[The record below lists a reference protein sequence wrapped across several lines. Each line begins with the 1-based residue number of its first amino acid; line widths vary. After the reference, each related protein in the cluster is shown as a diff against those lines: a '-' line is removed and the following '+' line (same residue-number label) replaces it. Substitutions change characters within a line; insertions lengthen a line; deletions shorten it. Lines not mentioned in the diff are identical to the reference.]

1 MATPRISFREPLF
14 TRKGSPVKL
23 YRIFPKEL
31 HGAYYIPEE
40 DRWYICRWE
49 YNGYFNPPYEGK
61 QYITSLDL
69 INKEESINV
78 RQTA

>member
-1 MATPRISFREPLF
+1 MAVSRISFREPLF

-31 HGAYYIPEE
+31 HGAYYEPEE
-40 DRWYICRWE
+40 DRWYVCRWE
-49 YNGYFNPPYEGK
+49 YNGYYHPSKDGK
-61 QYITSLDL
+61 QYICSLDL
-69 INKEESINV
+69 TNKEESTDV